1 MVKRRI
7 MELVIVALTFQ
18 VLLLPVTNT
27 AHAEDITYRVDHE
40 YAKIWINQDGTI
52 DLNYTIKLTCLSGTI
67 GGFYVGQPTG
77 DFKIGEAYDI
87 NGNNLIVV
95 DASSGDNYRVD
106 VTLANRIVKGQ
117 TSEFTLLTN
126 VGRMIFEDKTN
137 TGNYGLQFTTSWF
150 EDAEVI
156 DLRIMIVF
164 PLGAELEDVRNTP
177 DWSTTPIH
185 DPEENGRLTMYW
197 ERANIAVGQKFT
209 VGVSFP
215 SKLMT
220 DFKPNGSSGW
230 TSIMTLIAVVGGI
243 AFFGVIMVIL
253 IVVIRRAKRKSY
265 TSPQMQIEA
274 LGIKRGLTAVEAAQL
289 IELPPQ
295 KVAVTMLYSLLM
307 KKSVSVEGVEPN
319 IKLKVLQNPQEL
331 RYYEIEFLKSIN
343 PDGILNEEKLA
354 HTIMYLRDTVD
365 YKLKGYCREDT
376 IKYYKDIVEKAWKQV
391 ETAQTPELASNLF
404 NENLLWLL
412 MDGRYVD
419 RAKETFT
426 PIIFIPNPDWWWYS
440 YNKRYLP
447 TLGLPPTQQSSGTQ
461 SIPGTDFANSIAT
474 SLEQASSKLVSDIEK
489 FTKNILPPPPQK
501 IQSREPVH
509 HKSKCVCACASCA
522 CACAC
527 VSCACACASG
537 GAH

>member
-1 MVKRRI
+1 
-7 MELVIVALTFQ
+7 
-18 VLLLPVTNT
+18 
-27 AHAEDITYRVDHE
+27 
-40 YAKIWINQDGTI
+40 
-52 DLNYTIKLTCLSGTI
+52 
-67 GGFYVGQPTG
+67 
-77 DFKIGEAYDI
+77 
-87 NGNNLIVV
+87 
-95 DASSGDNYRVD
+95 
-106 VTLANRIVKGQ
+106 
-117 TSEFTLLTN
+117 
-126 VGRMIFEDKTN
+126 
-137 TGNYGLQFTTSWF
+137 
-150 EDAEVI
+150 
-156 DLRIMIVF
+156 
-164 PLGAELEDVRNTP
+164 
-177 DWSTTPIH
+177 
-185 DPEENGRLTMYW
+185 
-197 ERANIAVGQKFT
+197 
-209 VGVSFP
+209 
-215 SKLMT
+215 
-220 DFKPNGSSGW
+220 
-230 TSIMTLIAVVGGI
+230 
-243 AFFGVIMVIL
+243 
-253 IVVIRRAKRKSY
+253 
-265 TSPQMQIEA
+265 MQIEA

-307 KKSVSVEGVEPN
+307 KKAVSVEGVEPN

-354 HTIMYLRDTVD
+354 HTIMYLRDTID

-376 IKYYKDIVEKAWKQV
+376 IKYYKDIVGKAWKQV

-419 RAKETFT
+419 RTKETFT

-440 YNKRYLP
+440 YNRRYLP
-447 TLGLPPTQQSSGTQ
+447 TLGLPSTQQSSSIP

-501 IQSREPVH
+501 IQSIEPVQ

-522 CACAC
+522 CACVC